1 MDGTLPEDKTS
12 AVAVYGIS
20 TADSGGRS
28 AKQGN
33 IERVGSK

>member
-1 MDGTLPEDKTS
+1 MDGNLPEDKTS
-12 AVAVYGIS
+12 AVYGIS